1 MIHGI
6 KYSVNPRQISFL
18 LTCFL
23 LVLLSACGKSA
34 PPVGVIYVQYEAELN
49 ERRPTFTRPDPS
61 NALSEAERTN
71 PYHRHSFKVEASGW
85 YALESSQDFDGYL
98 LLYKGQFSPNDA
110 EAIANPLAVNDDNL
124 GPFDREQT
132 PPGSSRIRFELKAG
146 KTYSLITTSCGT
158 AKGCGPQEGSFLN
171 TVTSV
176 EAPPPSFELP
186 TPDPERFNIT
196 VRFLNDNLTAEQK
209 NAFTDAAERWSEI
222 ITGDLDDYKLYQP
235 QAFAVGAPEVVGTI
249 DDMLIDTK
257 FVDVD
262 GPNGVLGRAGPRFIR
277 SEGEPDA
284 QLPFYGTMEF
294 DIAEFEPGGFFTDPE
309 AYRDVILH
317 EMGHVIGIGTLWEI
331 KELTEATSANPPSV
345 PPSLPNPAYDPRFT
359 GEGTV
364 AVYQT
369 LLQAAGKPAEQTVP
383 IANTGGPG
391 NYNGHWRELVFD
403 NELMT
408 PYAGG
413 LERLSSLTAASLAD
427 LGYEVDTDSSEIDR
441 AYALPLAAELEQ
453 LAPTP
458 IEYTE
463 FFEFLKFSGSQGS
476 AAASVQSVDL
486 YTQAD
491 ADPSN
496 PDSLHPVNS
505 TSGCETADFV
515 DFSAGNIVL
524 MQRGGCLFDEKIQN
538 AVAAGALGIIMF
550 NQGDDASL
558 ARQDL
563 FRPGAASPIPAV
575 AISFDL
581 GVDLA
586 DIARSADLRM
596 RINTPTP
603 TNMGARLRAGP
614 TRVTPFNERLLSPT
628 HAVTASG
635 KFIPL
640 KSNLDVVQEPSD
652 TEGQNKD

>member
-1 MIHGI
+1 MICGI
-6 KYSVNPRQISFL
+6 KSGQISFL

-23 LVLLSACGKSA
+23 LVLLSACGKSE
-34 PPVGVIYVQYEAELN
+34 PPVGVVYVQYEAELD

-61 NALSEAERTN
+61 NTLSEAERTN
-71 PYHRHSFKVEASGW
+71 PYHRRSFKVEASGW
-85 YALESSQDFDGYL
+85 YALESSQNFDGYL
-98 LLYKGQFSPNDA
+98 LLYKGQINTSDS
-110 EAIANPLAVNDDNL
+110 EALRDPIGVNDDHKGRFN
-124 GPFDREQT
+124 PAAI
-132 PPGSSRIRFELKAG
+132 PPGTSRIRAELKAG
-146 KTYSLITTSCGT
+146 ETYTLITTFYCNGDEET
-158 AKGCGPQEGSFLN
+158 CGPREGSFLN
-171 TVTSV
+171 TVTSI
-176 EAPPPSFELP
+176 ETPPPPFKLP
-186 TPDPERFNIT
+186 EPDPERFNIT
-196 VRFLNDNLTAEQK
+196 VRFLNDDLTDEQK
-209 NAFTDAAERWSEI
+209 SAFTEAAERWSEV
-222 ITGDLDDYKLYQP
+222 ITGDLNDFVLDQP
-235 QAFAVGAPEVVGTI
+235 QEFASGAPEVVGTI
-249 DDMLIDTK
+249 DDILIDTR
-257 FVDVD
+257 FIVED
-262 GPNGVLGRAGPRFIR
+262 GPNGVLGRAGPKFIR
-277 SEGEPDA
+277 AEGEADA
-284 QLPFYGTMEF
+284 KLTIYGTMEL
-294 DIAEFEPGGFFTDPE
+294 DIAEFEPGGFFTDPQ

-317 EMGHVIGIGTLWEI
+317 EMGHVIGIGTLWEV
-331 KELTEATSANPPSV
+331 KELTESVLPNPPSV
-345 PPSLPNPAYDPRFT
+345 TPSVPNPAYDPRFT

-364 AVYQT
+364 AVYQS
-369 LLQAAGKPAEQTVP
+369 LLQAAGKPAEETVP

-427 LGYEVDTDSSEIDR
+427 LGYEVDVNSAEIDR
-441 AYALPLAAELEQ
+441 TYALPLAAELEQ

-458 IEYTE
+458 VEYAE

-476 AAASVQSVDL
+476 AAASVQTVDL
-486 YTQAD
+486 YTQVD

-496 PDSLHPVNS
+496 PNSLHPVNS

-524 MQRGGCLFDEKIQN
+524 IQRGGCLFNEKIQN
-538 AVAAGALGIIMF
+538 AVAAGASGIIMF
-550 NQGDDASL
+550 NQGDDPSL

-596 RINTPTP
+596 RIDTPTP
-603 TNMGARLRAGP
+603 ANMGASLKAGP
-614 TRVTPFNERLLSPT
+614 TRVTPLNEHLLRPT

-640 KSNLDVVQEPSD
+640 KSNPEVVQEPSD